1 MKTTQLLTVLFFRLF
16 FVCVRPLLKSGP
28 PKISREAG
36 PLAGLF
42 WGMSRSFT
50 SSPYRVYEAGFEL
63 SYLIGLL
70 TETSLN
76 SQHTELNL
84 NLIYEAAM
92 HSSIPDSLKNDT
104 PLMLLAKWYLQASL
118 LTLIGLDVIQN
129 NSIRTFIKSTFVGRQ
144 IARVII
150 AIFRAFLRDLN

>member
-1 MKTTQLLTVLFFRLF
+1 
-16 FVCVRPLLKSGP
+16 
-28 PKISREAG
+28 
-36 PLAGLF
+36 
-42 WGMSRSFT
+42 MSRSFT
-50 SSPYRVYEAGFEL
+50 SSPYRVYKAGFE
-63 SYLIGLL
+63 SNNLIGLL

-92 HSSIPDSLKNDT
+92 QSSIPDSLKNDT
-104 PLMLLAKWYLQASL
+104 LMMFVGKWYLQASL
-118 LTLIGLDVIQN
+118 LTLNGLDVSQN

-150 AIFRAFLRDLN
+150 AIFRTFLRDLN